1 MLRLLAV
8 DIVLSVSFSEENSM
22 YHILDPS
29 AVTLAACGE
38 ARAGGG
44 GSCRCAHQLVTWKL
58 SRWMGESGTYVYY
71 GRGL

>member
-1 MLRLLAV
+1 MFILLAV
-8 DIVLSVSFSEENSM
+8 NIVITVSFGKENSM

-38 ARAGGG
+38 ARVGWGL
-44 GSCRCAHQLVTWKL
+44 CRCAHQLVTWKL
-58 SRWMGESGTYVYY
+58 PRWMGESGTYVYY